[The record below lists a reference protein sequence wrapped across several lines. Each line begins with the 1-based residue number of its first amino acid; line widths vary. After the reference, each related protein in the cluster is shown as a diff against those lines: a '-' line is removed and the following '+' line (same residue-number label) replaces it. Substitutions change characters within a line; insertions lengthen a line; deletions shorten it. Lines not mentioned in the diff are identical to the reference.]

1 MQIDVRNVTCVYHS
15 GDKDEIKALD
25 NVSLTIEDG
34 SITGIIGH
42 TGSGKS
48 TLIQT
53 LNGLIRPTSGQI
65 IAGETDITAEGV
77 SLIELRKKIGL
88 VFQYPEHQ
96 LFEET
101 VAEDI
106 AFGPKNLGL
115 DPEEIDERVRE
126 AMELVDL
133 DYDRFADRSPFSLSG
148 GQQRRAAIAG
158 VLALRPEA
166 LILDEP
172 AAGLDPV
179 SRRRM
184 MEFIVNYHEQ
194 KKAAVVLVSHNMED
208 VAACC
213 SRVCVMDHGRVLLE
227 GTPEEVFSQEILL
240 REHGLEL
247 PAGAALV
254 HRLAEAGAPV
264 RTEGVLTDEQ
274 AAEAVLEYLEKKTC

>member
-1 MQIDVRNVTCVYHS
+1 MQIDIQNVSCVYHS
-15 GDKDEIKALD
+15 GDKDEVRALD
-25 NVSLTIEDG
+25 NVSLTIEAG

-53 LNGLIRPTSGQI
+53 LNGLIRPASGQI
-65 IAGETDITAEGV
+65 FAGETEVTAEDV
-77 SLIELRKKIGL
+77 SLIALRKKIGL

-101 VAEDI
+101 VAEDV

-115 DPEEIDERVRE
+115 DPEEIDERVKE
-126 AMELVDL
+126 AMNLVGL

-158 VLALRPEA
+158 VLALRPDA

-179 SRRRM
+179 SRRGM
-184 MEFIVNYHEQ
+184 MEFILDYHE
-194 KKAAVVLVSHNMED
+194 KKQATVVLVSHNMED
-208 VAACC
+208 VAEYC
-213 SRVCVMDHGRVLLE
+213 SHVCVLDHGRVLLD
-227 GTPEEVFSQEILL
+227 GTAREVFAQETLL

-247 PAGAALV
+247 PAAGALV
-254 HRLAEAGAPV
+254 HRLREAGLPV

-274 AAEAVLEYLEKKTC
+274 AVDAVMEYLEKTTC